1 MRLRTLLATG
11 SAAALACVTAA
22 ALPAQAHTTPHP
34 ASLTELNDSGV
45 TGHVNVLH
53 KHGQVRVNLTG
64 HGLEAGQVHAQ
75 HIHGFVDSDQEAR
88 CPTPDLDQDGD
99 GLISFSEGL
108 PAYGPVVITLGADHT
123 PGQALSYSRT
133 FTETDGGDPVAGLGS
148 LADYV
153 IIVHGRTVEGTYDA
167 SLPVACA
174 ELDIGGRG

>member
-11 SAAALACVTAA
+11 SAVALACVTAA

-34 ASLTELNDSGV
+34 ARLTELNDSGV
-45 TGHVNVLH
+45 TGHVNVLQ

-75 HIHGFVDSDQEAR
+75 HIHGFAGSDQEAR
-88 CPTPDLDQDGD
+88 CPTLDLDQDGD

-108 PAYGPVVITLGADHT
+108 PAYGPVAITLGADE
-123 PGQALSYSRT
+123 PAGDAVSYSRA
-133 FTETDGGDPVAGLGS
+133 FTETDAGEPVSELGELS
-148 LADYV
+148 DYV
-153 IIVHGRTVEGTYDA
+153 VIVHGRTVGGEYVP

-174 ELDIGGRG
+174 ELNTAGQG